1 MTQGFEFEEDTPP
14 PVQKRQSVTSKSS
27 EDKKKGPERQD
38 FVYEGRAGQIYKIWI
53 LNILMTVI
61 TLGIYYF
68 WGKTRLRRYQLGSF
82 SLAGDH
88 FEYHGTG
95 GELFK
100 GFLKAVPI
108 MILLFVVPG
117 LVLGEDSPLV
127 LLAIP
132 PIYYIFSI
140 ALFSATRYRFSRT
153 TWRGIRAM
161 LGGDTL
167 KYANLSF
174 RRMLLNIVTLGFAIP
189 HSDIAKHKYII
200 ENTYF
205 GSLKAEYKGS
215 GSVIF
220 GAYIK
225 SLLLIPVFMIIFG
238 IIIGGPL
245 TILLFA
251 IEGGGLHI
259 MPLILVGGYFALIII
274 MMIAFPIAR
283 AFYKAAL
290 MQEKM
295 RGIHVAGLRFRCNV
309 TGWGLVRHR
318 FVNGLIIIFTL
329 GLGLPFVIQRNMRF
343 FSRHNFIIGDLETS
357 EIKQAQDQNIRSGEG
372 IEDFMGVDVGVF

>member
-1 MTQGFEFEEDTPP
+1 MTQGFELEDDAPP
-14 PVQKRQSVTSKSS
+14 PAQKPQNVKPKAS
-27 EDKKKGPERQD
+27 ENKKQGPEKQD
-38 FVYEGRAGQIYKIWI
+38 FEYDGRTGQVYKIWI
-53 LNILMTVI
+53 LNILMTII

-68 WGKTRLRRYQLGSF
+68 WGKTRMRKYLLGSF

-100 GFLKAVPI
+100 GFLKALPI

-117 LVLGEDSPLV
+117 LVLGEDSPLI
-127 LLAIP
+127 LLVIP
-132 PIYYIFSI
+132 PIYYIYSI
-140 ALFSATRYRFSRT
+140 AIYSATRYRFSRT

-167 KYANLSF
+167 KYANLCF
-174 RRMLLNIVTLGFAIP
+174 RRGLLNFVTLGFAIP

-220 GAYIK
+220 GAHIK
-225 SLLLIPVFMIIFG
+225 SLLMVPVFMIFFG
-238 IIIGGPL
+238 ILIGGPFF
-245 TILLFA
+245 LLMMA
-251 IEGGGLHI
+251 ELLPNQI
-259 MPLILVGGYFALIII
+259 MPLLFVLGYFVFIFLIILVV
-274 MMIAFPIAR
+274 PIAR
-283 AFYKAAL
+283 SFYTAAL

-318 FVNGLIIIFTL
+318 FVNGLILLVTL
-329 GLGLPFVIQRNMRF
+329 GLGYPFVIQRNMRF
-343 FSRHNFIIGDLETS
+343 FERHNFIIGDLETS